1 VLPAND
7 RPHEFNENNQWWH
20 KEQPKYSIQAINYR
34 DVDKLD
40 DASDLDLPSLDSV
53 QLRRKS
59 MSTHE
64 TLLFKK
70 RHSLIHQNQSAKV
83 NNLIQME
90 KADMLGIRSGVKD

>member
-1 VLPAND
+1 MLPATD

-40 DASDLDLPSLDSV
+40 DASDLDLPSLDSMK
-53 QLRRKS
+53 LRRKS

-64 TLLFKK
+64 SLQFKK
-70 RHSLIHQNQSAKV
+70 RHSRLHQKQSTKLTNV
-83 NNLIQME
+83 
-90 KADMLGIRSGVKD
+90 